1 MDERNPKLFES
12 LFCDTNINFVRQA
25 CMGSPDR
32 PPKQEAFLA
41 LLAEG
46 WTSLH
51 LDARREGVVVPA
63 HLKGEP
69 HLVLQYGHDLPIP
82 IPDLH
87 VDEYGVSAT
96 LSFEWTPR
104 STVVPWSAVY
114 VVTAADG
121 RGVLYQEDIPSDVS
135 VIAASGSDSSP
146 GLDGAPTG
154 PGAIEADAGPDGEAG
169 TSGSSDNPGYPGNR
183 GKPRSRE
190 VTAGDAASAGPAPRG
205 PTPSRALRA
214 VPLTGP
220 LEEDHP
226 AMASVSFGG
235 VTVGRSGGGAAAGA
249 GAEMMGDS
257 APSTMVPSRRRRRP
271 QLRLVK

>member
-1 MDERNPKLFES
+1 
-12 LFCDTNINFVRQA
+12 
-25 CMGSPDR
+25 MGSPDR

-51 LDARREGVVVPA
+51 LDARRAGVVVPD

-82 IPDLH
+82 IPDLQ
-87 VDEYGVSAT
+87 VDEHGVSAT
-96 LSFEWTPR
+96 LSFARRP
-104 STVVPWSAVY
+104 SPTVVPWSAVY
-114 VVTAADG
+114 VVTAMDG

-135 VIAASGSDSSP
+135 VIAASGSEA
-146 GLDGAPTG
+146 GREGDGADL
-154 PGAIEADAGPDGEAG
+154 PGAPDRSG
-169 TSGSSDNPGYPGNR
+169 TGGGAS
-183 GKPRSRE
+183 
-190 VTAGDAASAGPAPRG
+190 GDAVPVPARA

-226 AMASVSFGG
+226 ALAASYGG
-235 VTVGRSGGGAAAGA
+235 MVAAGPPPDA
-249 GAEMMGDS
+249 ISPA
-257 APSTMVPSRRRRRP
+257 RRRKRP

>member
-1 MDERNPKLFES
+1 
-12 LFCDTNINFVRQA
+12 
-25 CMGSPDR
+25 MGSPDR

-51 LDARREGVVVPA
+51 LDARRAGVVVPS

-82 IPDLH
+82 IPDLQ
-87 VDEYGVSAT
+87 VDEHGVSAT
-96 LSFEWTPR
+96 LSFARTP
-104 STVVPWSAVY
+104 SPTVVPWSAVY
-114 VVTAADG
+114 VVTAMDG

-135 VIAASGSDSSP
+135 VIAASGS
-146 GLDGAPTG
+146 
-154 PGAIEADAGPDGEAG
+154 EAG
-169 TSGSSDNPGYPGNR
+169 RDGDGLELPA
-183 GKPRSRE
+183 
-190 VTAGDAASAGPAPRG
+190 TAGDVGDRARTGNSAAGSGVPEATRA

-226 AMASVSFGG
+226 ALAASYGGMAEGG
-235 VTVGRSGGGAAAGA
+235 P
-249 GAEMMGDS
+249 
-257 APSTMVPSRRRRRP
+257 APEAIAPSRRRRRP

>member
-1 MDERNPKLFES
+1 
-12 LFCDTNINFVRQA
+12 
-25 CMGSPDR
+25 MGSSDR

-69 HLVLQYGHDLPIP
+69 HLVLQYGHDLPIL

-104 STVVPWSAVY
+104 ATVVPWSAVY

-121 RGVLYQEDIPSDVS
+121 RGVLYQEDIPGDVS
-135 VIAASGSDSSP
+135 VIAASGSDS
-146 GLDGAPTG
+146 GADLADLADLEGAPAN
-154 PGAIEADAGPDGEAG
+154 PGAVEAG
-169 TSGSSDNPGYPGNR
+169 GGSGTAGATAATPATSATSGR
-183 GKPRSRE
+183 KARSRE
-190 VTAGDAASAGPAPRG
+190 VSAGDAASAVPAPRG
-205 PTPSRALRA
+205 ATPSRALRA

-220 LEEDHP
+220 LEDDHP
-226 AMASVSFGG
+226 AMASVNFGG
-235 VTVGRSGGGAAAGA
+235 VAVGSRSGSSASAGA
-249 GAEMMGDS
+249 GAEMVGSS